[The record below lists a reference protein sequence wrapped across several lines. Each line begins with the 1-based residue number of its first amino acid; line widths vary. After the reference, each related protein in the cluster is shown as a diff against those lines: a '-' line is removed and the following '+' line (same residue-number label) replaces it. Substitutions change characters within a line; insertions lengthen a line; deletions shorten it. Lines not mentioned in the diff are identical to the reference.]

1 MLYIGVIFLQPP
13 QIMKKDLPK
22 KLALLCALF
31 LLPIFPNYAQ
41 VGIGTT
47 TPDASSLLD
56 INDISG
62 SKGLLIPRVALS
74 ATNVSAPIAP
84 TPATSLL
91 VYNTVT
97 AGSGLYAVYPGYYY
111 WDGTKWVALVGTEKW
126 DLLGNFGTDQS
137 TNFVGTT
144 DAQGLTFRTNNVQRF
159 RVANGNQVLAMANGS
174 AAAPFYSWD
183 ADRTM
188 GFWRSGTRQ
197 MDMVI
202 NGSTFFNANA
212 NTSGGADLEWTF
224 NPAGV
229 DMNLRV
235 ETDNNAN
242 TLFVSGEDDNVGL
255 GTNSPNASA
264 QLEMAA
270 INRGLLVNRVAL
282 VATNN
287 VSPITSPAT
296 GLLVYN
302 TATSGSGST
311 AVRPGFYYWDGAR
324 WYAMDGTNGK
334 DWSTKGNNGTN
345 SSTDFL
351 GSIDAQDLAI
361 RTSNTERMRFA
372 ATGNVGIN
380 QAPFSNAKLNI
391 ESNNLDLGLYINSNS
406 PASGGFSLLAL
417 QAGAG
422 DAISGQNSGAGAGV
436 FGYATNSH
444 GVVGQ
449 ASYTGGS
456 FLTAGSVGMGT
467 GANNS
472 NGMLAATVNPATT
485 TLSAAFRAISG
496 GTTSIT
502 NSAYLNVGV
511 NTNSKQLGLYSL
523 TEGPIN
529 NGSNNSI
536 FESAMFQ
543 TNYAGILTDAD
554 GRDPIAKLAGYAG
567 NITVNTGGSGTTTG
581 HTFYGGYFYS
591 GGIANASYAYAG
603 ARVGTTNYKIIGNG
617 TVSTVVDGAT
627 EDASKKIM
635 FAPEAPEV
643 LLEDYGTGQ
652 LANGMAIIS
661 IDPIFSANIDV
672 NSARPLKVF
681 IQLEGDCNGVYV
693 TNKSANGFT
702 VKELQSGRSNV
713 PFSWHIV
720 ANRKDE
726 VGRNGSA
733 SSTYATLRFPD
744 APRPMEIKSGNSKEI
759 TPEKKIT
766 PKLTGTMV
774 KPN

>member
-1 MLYIGVIFLQPP
+1 
-13 QIMKKDLPK
+13 MKTHLLLKMALACAFFVLP
-22 KLALLCALF
+22 LCS
-31 LLPIFPNYAQ
+31 IYAQ

-56 INDISG
+56 IHDSTG

-74 ATNVSAPIAP
+74 ATNVSAPIAT

-91 VYNTVT
+91 VYNTAT
-97 AGSGLYAVYPGYYY
+97 AGSGAQAVFPGYYY
-111 WDGTKWVALVGTEKW
+111 WDGSKWVALVGTEKW
-126 DLLGNFGTDQS
+126 DLLGNSGTDQDI
-137 TNFVGTT
+137 NFIGTT
-144 DAQGLTFRTNNVQRF
+144 DTQGLTFRTNNVQRF
-159 RVANGNQVLAMANGS
+159 RVADGNQVLAMANGS
-174 AAAPFYSWD
+174 VAAPFYSWN

-197 MDMVI
+197 MDMTI

-212 NTSGGADLEWTF
+212 NTSGGADPEWTF
-224 NPAGV
+224 NPNGA

-255 GTNSPNASA
+255 GTNAPNASA

-282 VATNN
+282 VATDN
-287 VSPITSPAT
+287 SAPITTPAT

-311 AVRPGFYYWDGAR
+311 AVRPGFYYWDGTR
-324 WYAMDGTNGK
+324 WFAMDGTNGK
-334 DWSTKGNNGTN
+334 DWSTNGNNGTN
-345 SSTDFL
+345 ASTDFL
-351 GSIDAQDLAI
+351 GTIDAQDLAI
-361 RTSNTERMRFA
+361 RTSNAERMRIA

-380 QAPFSNAKLNI
+380 QAPFSNVKLGI
-391 ESNNLDLGLYINSNS
+391 ESDNLDYGLYLNSNS
-406 PASGGFSLLAL
+406 PDNSPNPNGFSILAL

-422 DAISGQNSGAGAGV
+422 DAISGQNSGAGVGV

-444 GVVGQ
+444 GILGQ
-449 ASYTGGS
+449 TSYTGGS

-472 NGMLAATVNPATT
+472 NGMLAATVFPATT
-485 TLSAAFRAISG
+485 DLSAAFRAISG

-511 NTNSKQLGLYSL
+511 NSNSKQLGLYSF

-529 NGSNNSI
+529 DGSSNQV
-536 FESAMFQ
+536 FESAMFH
-543 TNYAGILTDAD
+543 TNYSGSLTDAD

-567 NITVNTGGSGTTTG
+567 NITINTPSGNRSG

-591 GGIANASYAYAG
+591 GGVATNASYAYAG
-603 ARVGTTNYKIIGNG
+603 ARVGGTNYKIIGNG
-617 TVSTVVDGAT
+617 TVSTIVDGAN
-627 EDASKKIM
+627 DGAAKKIM

-652 LANGMAIIS
+652 LVNGSATIR

-672 NSARPLKVF
+672 SSMRPLKVF

-693 TNKSANGFT
+693 TNKSAQSFT
-702 VKELQSGRSNV
+702 VKELQGGRSNV
-713 PFSWHIV
+713 AFSWHIV
-720 ANRKDE
+720 GNRKDE
-726 VGRNGSA
+726 VGRNGSET
-733 SSTYATLRFPD
+733 STYATLRFPD
-744 APRPMEIKSGNSKEI
+744 APRPMEVKPGRAEEI
-759 TPEKKIT
+759 NPEKKHAPRLISDSAEH
-766 PKLTGTMV
+766 
-774 KPN
+774 